1 MFDFRYHLA
10 SLAAVFI
17 ALAVGILVGAAISG
31 KLGDAED
38 ALTKE
43 KIDSLNAQLALERTQ
58 KQSIERRGQAAN
70 SLVDA
75 AYPAPMQSRLAGK
88 GFAVL
93 FVGAVAGDLRSA
105 IDRTLADAGSGS
117 PVRLIAIDTPVDPQ
131 ALDTALAS
139 NAELAHFAQGGG
151 DFNDLGQ
158 SLGRELIEGDGTPSW
173 TALSSQLV
181 EERSGS
187 TSARVDGVI
196 VVRSWIPDETSAE
209 QSQATETLFEG
220 LLSGLEK
227 TGVPVAGVEATTTN
241 ASAVDIYSRQG
252 IATVDDV
259 DTVAG
264 RLALALVLEG
274 GRPGHYGL
282 KDSASDGVAPPI
294 EPVTTTTGG

>member
-75 AYPAPMQSRLAGK
+75 AYPALMQGRLAGK

-93 FVGAVAGDLRSA
+93 FVGPVAGDLRSA
-105 IDRTLADAGSGS
+105 IDRTLTDAGSGS
-117 PVRLIAIDTPVDPQ
+117 PVRLIAVDTPVDPQ
-131 ALDTALAS
+131 ALDTALTS
-139 NAELAHFAQGGG
+139 SAELTHFAQGGG

-158 SLGRELIEGDGTPSW
+158 SLGRELVEGDGTPSW
-173 TALSSQLV
+173 MTLSAQLV
-181 EERSGS
+181 QERSGS
-187 TSARVDGVI
+187 TSGRVDGVI
-196 VVRSWIPDETSAE
+196 VVRSWTPEQTSTE

-227 TGVPVAGVEATTTN
+227 TGVAVAGVETTGAT
-241 ASAVDIYSRQG
+241 ASAVEVYSRQG
-252 IATVDDV
+252 VASVDDV

-274 GRPGHYGL
+274 GRSGHYGL
-282 KDSASDGVAPPI
+282 KESASDGVAPPI
-294 EPVTTTTGG
+294 DPVSTTTGG